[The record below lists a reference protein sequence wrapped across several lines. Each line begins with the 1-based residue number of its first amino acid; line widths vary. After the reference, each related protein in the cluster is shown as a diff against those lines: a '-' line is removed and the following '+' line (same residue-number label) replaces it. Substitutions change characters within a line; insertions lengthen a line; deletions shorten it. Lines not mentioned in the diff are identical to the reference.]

1 MSALIDGAPPSDA
14 SFMWQ
19 YLAGDDGERHVLPTF
34 GRKHALSRACWC
46 HPVDVGTDDERADVV
61 THQVAQ

>member
-1 MSALIDGAPPSDA
+1 
-14 SFMWQ
+14 MWQ